1 LMSTDKMMSLREIV
15 ESFVGRWDIEVMYEE
30 MREHLGLEKNR
41 GRHKQTVLRVEPCLF
56 GLYSL
61 IALWFACLPG
71 NPLNRIVVIWPG
83 KRTIT
88 FSDAIAAIRR
98 EAWAIYI
105 NQTAILR
112 PVVDKLN
119 TRQRNSLINTFAL
132 AT

>member
-1 LMSTDKMMSLREIV
+1 MSAREIV

-41 GRHKQTVLRVEPCLF
+41 GCCKQTVLRVEPCLF

-61 IALWFACLPG
+61 IAFWFACLPG
-71 NPLNRIVVIWPG
+71 NPLNRIVVTWPG
-83 KRTIT
+83 KRAIT
-88 FSDAIAAIRR
+88 FFAAIATICR
-98 EAWAIYI
+98 ETWAIFI
-105 NQTAILR
+105 NQTMVLR

-119 TRQRNSLINTFAL
+119 TRQRNSLISMIAL